1 VDRLAAARTLSAR
14 GARADPSTS
23 LRVGPS
29 LSKVDTSVAFSVAAA
44 APHDDEAIRTLL
56 RASRFGHDVALSLE
70 REPDS
75 ALAASIEGDEH
86 EALVARHHSG
96 RVAGIASRAVRTVYV
111 NGAATRIAY
120 LGQLRIDPRFRTH
133 RGLLAAGFT
142 YVAGRRR
149 HDGARLHLAS
159 VVADNGAARRL
170 LARRARGW
178 PAFEP
183 VDTLVSLAIPVGRWR
198 DGRGASAVECR
209 RGTLDRIDDIVACLE
224 RTGRRYQ
231 FSPVWSRDDL
241 LSPAR
246 SRDLRIEDFVLAVR
260 DGRIVGCVACWDQRQ
275 FKQAVVRGYS
285 ARLARWRP
293 LLNAVGLL
301 TGTPHLPAVGS
312 RLDFAYL
319 SHLALDVDAE
329 QDAAVAG
336 ALVRAALADA
346 ARRGLRYVVLGLSAA
361 HPVLTA
367 LRREFTHRAYES
379 VLYVACWP
387 EDRALAAALDGR
399 PSHPELAIL

>member
-1 VDRLAAARTLSAR
+1 MDRLAAARTLSA
-14 GARADPSTS
+14 GVARAG
-23 LRVGPS
+23 LS
-29 LSKVDTSVAFSVAAA
+29 LSKADTSVAFSVAAA
-44 APHDDEAIRTLL
+44 APQDDEAIRTML

-75 ALAASIEGDEH
+75 ALASSIEGDEH
-86 EALVARHHSG
+86 AALVARHHSG

-142 YVAGRRR
+142 YVAGLRR

-231 FSPVWSRDDL
+231 FSPVWSRDVL

-285 ARLARWRP
+285 ARIARWRP
-293 LLNAVGLL
+293 LLNAAGPL

-329 QDAAVAG
+329 QDAAVAA
-336 ALVRAALADA
+336 ALVRAAMADA

-361 HPVLTA
+361 HPVITA

-387 EDRALAAALDGR
+387 EDQALAAALDGR
-399 PSHPELAIL
+399 PTHPELAIL